1 MDFLANGK
9 GIAFGQ
15 VAQTEGIAFGWDIVG
30 AVKNMSTQKGQY
42 RTYDGLLLQWGI
54 VTITPT
60 EANAATTQVVTF
72 AQPFTADPLVMLTP
86 ITSVPEN
93 LSVGVI
99 RTASVVG
106 DTKEAIGVVL
116 TRNGTTATGIQW
128 LAIGPG

>member
-15 VAQTEGIAFGWDIVG
+15 VAQAEGVSFGWDIVG
-30 AVKNMSTQKGQY
+30 VVKNMSTQKGQY
-42 RTYDGLLLQWGI
+42 RTHDGLLLQWGV

-60 EANAATTQVVTF
+60 EANVATTSVVTF
-72 AQPFTADPLVMLTP
+72 SRPYIADPLVMLTP
-86 ITSVPEN
+86 ITSVPGN
-93 LSVGVI
+93 LSVGIV
-99 RTASVVG
+99 RTTEVVG
-106 DTKEAIGVVL
+106 DTKAAIGVVL